1 MRIKRSAAT
10 GLVLAITTAL
20 IPITSYSTMA
30 AGPQTPSCGNYK
42 LTTNEVIAGVQF
54 AKGTYQINSSGI
66 SCSKVMGSKG
76 LFAQFLKLKDLDPL
90 PKPWYYLEEAVGAP
104 KFSSGSGIG
113 FHVQLITPNPASALA
128 PSQTSAP
135 APSQTSAPTTTPTPE
150 SESSAPTCSRNRN
163 ALRNC

>member
-20 IPITSYSTMA
+20 IPITSYSAMA

-76 LFAQFLKLKDLDPL
+76 LFAKFLKLKDLDPL
-90 PKPWYYLEEAVGAP
+90 PKPWHYLEEAVGVP

-113 FHVQLITPNPASALA
+113 FRVQLITPNPTSALA
-128 PSQTSAP
+128 PSQTSTP